1 MNSLLDTVEFLVAVG
16 SDAGNQELV
25 QPDSLL
31 DSEGWLR
38 QEDAAQMWESLDVDV
53 SYLAPGIRALLRD
66 AGTEAK
72 LGICLLYFRMLN
84 SAGCPVRHI
93 NCLHYIEKNGWAI
106 RAAGERWCRLK
117 TCLTSSASRCAG
129 KRFVSVLHLRR
140 QQLQALVRIPTVLR
154 LVHHVKPQGRNG
166 AGTAGKQQFRPLVL
180 SPTAIF

>member
-16 SDAGNQELV
+16 SDAGNQEPV

-93 NCLHYIEKNGWAI
+93 DCFTLHQRRMVGQFE
-106 RAAGERWCRLK
+106 LQ
-117 TCLTSSASRCAG
+117 
-129 KRFVSVLHLRR
+129 VSV
-140 QQLQALVRIPTVLR
+140 
-154 LVHHVKPQGRNG
+154 G
-166 AGTAGKQQFRPLVL
+166 AGARRV
-180 SPTAIF
+180 